1 MEMDGWGTIYLYRY
15 RLVITTTTTT
25 TMLTA
30 RLLGTVI
37 SGEDV
42 SRSFG

>member
-25 TMLTA
+25 MLTA
-30 RLLGTVI
+30 RLLVTVI